1 MIALRL
7 FTASDPSRQ
16 VDMRVL
22 GDRDELTIGRD
33 AAAGWALP
41 DPDRALSRLHL
52 KVGVR
57 GGAVSVTDTSTNGVT
72 LGTSDARMPRDESV
86 RVDLGERLEFG
97 PYVVL
102 VERADADA
110 RPEPAAAP
118 SAANPFLRD
127 GEAEESP
134 RAPAPDPFA
143 SALPDDPLSRP
154 DEDPFA
160 VGRGKGGLGSGYD
173 APAGGDAWGRRRE
186 QRAGDWDAP
195 SAKPAPEAMIG
206 SAPSWRDP
214 EAVQAEGGGFGFDAP
229 FTRPV
234 LQAPQVK
241 TDDLAIPSD
250 WDAPARPAPAPPA
263 RPRAASAMP
272 AADEAPPLEAEP
284 PEHDPIAPAPKA
296 RPAPR
301 VKAPPAS
308 EPPAQAAPAPVADA
322 PASDLLRAF
331 CAGAKL
337 DPAAFASG
345 DPAQTMERLG
355 AVYRHMVL
363 GLGDIMNERT
373 ALKSEYRM
381 VRTVVRAQDNNP
393 FKWAP
398 AQRVA
403 TELLRPAEEGFL
415 DGPQAVAESFAD
427 VKKHLLCMLAG
438 LRAALASTLD
448 LLAPARV
455 EEAVKDQPFVLK
467 TRAAVLWTEYGRLYA
482 QVRSEAQDS
491 ADSPANREFRAAY
504 EAQLAELDRMSGR

>member
-7 FTASDPSRQ
+7 FTVSDPSRQ
-16 VDMRVL
+16 VDVRVL

-72 LGTSDARMPRDESV
+72 LATRDGRMARDQAV
-86 RVDLGERLEFG
+86 QVDLGERLQFG

-102 VERADADA
+102 VERAAADA
-110 RPEPAAAP
+110 RPEPAPAP
-118 SAANPFLRD
+118 AAANPFLRD
-127 GEAEESP
+127 EPE
-134 RAPAPDPFA
+134 PAPRGPALDPFA
-143 SALPDDPLSRP
+143 SALPLDPLARR
-154 DEDPFA
+154 DHDPFSA
-160 VGRGKGGLGSGYD
+160 DGENRAPDAGYD

-195 SAKPAPEAMIG
+195 SAKPASEAVIG
-206 SAPSWRDP
+206 SAAAWREP
-214 EAVQAEGGGFGFDAP
+214 EAVRAEGGGFGFDAP

-234 LQAPQVK
+234 LQAPAVA

-250 WDAPARPAPAPPA
+250 WDAPSRPEPAAPDVSAPLAPAPRPDAPAPRAGAPAPAPPA
-263 RPRAASAMP
+263 RSEP
-272 AADEAPPLEAEP
+272 AFEQPG
-284 PEHDPIAPAPKA
+284 
-296 RPAPR
+296 
-301 VKAPPAS
+301 
-308 EPPAQAAPAPVADA
+308 EPPARAAPAAAGEAA
-322 PASDLLRAF
+322 PDLLRAF

-337 DPAAFASG
+337 DPAALSG

-363 GLGDIMNERT
+363 GLGDIMGERT

-455 EEAVKDQPFVLK
+455 EDGVKDQSFVLK
-467 TRAAVLWTEYGRLYA
+467 TRAAVLWSEYGRVYA

-491 ADSPANREFRAAY
+491 ADSAANREFRAAY

>member
-22 GDRDELTIGRD
+22 DERDELTIGRD

-72 LGTSDARMPRDESV
+72 LATRDARMPRDETV

-110 RPEPAAAP
+110 RPDPVASPA
-118 SAANPFLRD
+118 AANPFLRD
-127 GEAEESP
+127 GEAEAAP
-134 RAPAPDPFA
+134 RTGAPDPFA
-143 SALPDDPLSRP
+143 SALPSDPLSRR
-154 DEDPFA
+154 DDDPFA
-160 VGRGKGGLGSGYD
+160 GGGASDPLASDYS
-173 APAGGDAWGRRRE
+173 ASPGGDAWVRRRE
-186 QRAGDWDAP
+186 QRAGDWDGP
-195 SAKPAPEAMIG
+195 SQRQAPEAMIG
-206 SAPSWRDP
+206 SAPSWREP
-214 EAVQAEGGGFGFDAP
+214 PKARAEGGGFGFDAP

-234 LQAPQVK
+234 LQAPTVGA
-241 TDDLAIPSD
+241 DDLAIPSD
-250 WDAPARPAPAPPA
+250 WNAPAQPTSAPHPA
-263 RPRAASAMP
+263 
-272 AADEAPPLEAEP
+272 
-284 PEHDPIAPAPKA
+284 APKA
-296 RPAPR
+296 ADRPTP
-301 VKAPPAS
+301 
-308 EPPAQAAPAPVADA
+308 AAPASAAPILA
-322 PASDLLRAF
+322 PAAAASGPPPAGAPADLLRAF
-331 CAGAKL
+331 CTGARLDPSAFAGA
-337 DPAAFASG
+337 DPAEA
-345 DPAQTMERLG
+345 MERLG

-363 GLGDIMNERT
+363 GLSDIMGERT

-381 VRTVVRAQDNNP
+381 VRTVVRAADNNP

-398 AQRVA
+398 PQRVA
-403 TELLRPAEEGFL
+403 TELLRPPEQGFL

-438 LRAALASTLD
+438 LRAALVSTLD
-448 LLAPARV
+448 LLAPAKV

-467 TRAAVLWTEYGRLYA
+467 TRAGVLWTEYDRLYA
-482 QVRSEAQDS
+482 QVRSETQDS